1 MRRKYKV
8 TFRAEARGEA
18 VDAAR
23 YISKHAD
30 SETALRWYE
39 GLEAAIKSLEDMP
52 LRCPPA
58 REHGAFPGIDWRQLV
73 YASHRLIF
81 MVEGDTVHVLHV
93 RHTAQKRL
101 L

>member
-52 LRCPPA
+52 LRCPLA
-58 REHGAFPGIDWRQLV
+58 REHGAIPGIEWRQLV

-81 MVEGDTVHVLHV
+81 MVEADTLHVLHV
-93 RHTAQKRL
+93 RHTAQKKL
-101 L
+101 F